1 MENIEIR
8 QNSYWM
14 LDGDEDDE
22 DAKMVAL
29 CSECA
34 QKERKGWFW
43 DGKRLGYGDYDLFC
57 KNCGSTI
64 NLRKNNVE
72 NQTDNKNQQ

>member
-1 MENIEIR
+1 MIDNIRE
-8 QNSYWM
+8 NSYWI
-14 LDGDEDDE
+14 LDGEDD
-22 DAKMVAL
+22 DAKIFAI
-29 CSECA
+29 CSKCA

-57 KNCGSTI
+57 KYCGNTI

-72 NQTDNKNQQ
+72 NEINNKTQ